1 MGFFKDFKEDL
12 TQAVDEL
19 TDGTDGKPAKK
30 DLKKEFGKK
39 NKKPAA
45 VKVTDTYDNSDQ
57 LFTATQNP
65 EDRSDAEQAIW
76 DELKADYSVEN
87 QTSRNQVLSEDDV
100 TEELVEIEETQE
112 NETGENM
119 AVDNTGKGREYMA
132 RNYQKTEVNSMQN
145 NEIPVPVGEI
155 SDEVGIVTSG
165 MAVLG
170 NIYSNGHMEVYGSV
184 EGDVEVNG
192 SLRLIGTIIGNV
204 KASEVIIESGK
215 IKGNISCGGGISI
228 AAGSVVMG
236 SILAGT
242 GAGIAGAV
250 KGDVDVHGPVTL
262 DSTAIVKGNIK
273 SQSVQMAN
281 GAMVDGM
288 CSQCYSDVDL
298 SSFFDGM

>member
-19 TDGTDGKPAKK
+19 TDSADGKPAKK
-30 DLKKEFGKK
+30 DSKKEFGKK
-39 NKKPAA
+39 NRKSGA
-45 VKVTDTYDNSDQ
+45 VKVTDTYDNSDR
-57 LFTATQNP
+57 LFTATQDSQ
-65 EDRSDAEQAIW
+65 ERSDSEQAIW
-76 DELKADYSVEN
+76 DELKADYSVD
-87 QTSRNQVLSEDDV
+87 QPGTQDGVLGEDDV
-100 TEELVEIEETQE
+100 TEELVEIEETRE
-112 NETGENM
+112 NEAGE
-119 AVDNTGKGREYMA
+119 ADNSGNGGEYMA
-132 RNYQKTEVNSMQN
+132 RNYQKTEVNLVQN
-145 NEIPVPVGEI
+145 NEIPVPVGDI

-165 MAVLG
+165 MTVLG
-170 NIYSNGHMEVYGSV
+170 NVYSNGHMEIYGSV
-184 EGDVEVNG
+184 EGDVEING

-215 IKGNISCGGGISI
+215 IKGNISCGGGVSI
-228 AAGSVVMG
+228 ATGCVVMG

-250 KGDVDVHGPVTL
+250 KGDIDVHGPVTL
-262 DSTAIVKGNIK
+262 DPTAIVKGNIK